1 MSLKESKKPK
11 TKKRKGEFSEAR
23 IRIVPIMDSKK
34 EVLDY
39 KNRHSESWKG
49 WVPYERDSGS
59 WSLKSDRPNPH
70 EQRRKGKAGGGSV
83 KKKNYAY
90 GGRVAKYKD

>member
-1 MSLKESKKPK
+1 MP
-11 TKKRKGEFSEAR
+11 
-23 IRIVPIMDSKK
+23 
-34 EVLDY
+34 Y
-39 KNRHSESWKG
+39 K
-49 WVPYERDSGS
+49 VDSGS
-59 WSLKSDRPNPH
+59 RSGKWSFKRDKPNPH

>member
-1 MSLKESKKPK
+1 MGIKVI
-11 TKKRKGEFSEAR
+11 GYY
-23 IRIVPIMDSKK
+23 DSKEEAKKAK
-34 EVLDY
+34 E
-39 KNRHSESWKG
+39 KSSEYWSG
-49 WVPYERDSGS
+49 WVPYKVDSGT
-59 WSLKSDRPNPH
+59 WSGKWSFKRYKPNPH